1 MRLKVAIAFVFLF
14 LSFLVVNRAFTAAR
28 TPALA
33 PDGQPVSLSIPVS
46 LVDSAVADDETPAV
60 APLPGQDEMAVY
72 RGNECVWCHSR
83 IASPLKL
90 TSRYAEWH
98 ISVHKVSGVS
108 CDKCHGGNPREQDQK
123 KAHVGIL
130 PAANPASRLH
140 PANLAQTC
148 RECHQP
154 FVTAF
159 VESRHYQTLKGAKLG
174 PSCNT
179 CHAHMASEVIYTPE
193 QTATMCSSCH
203 DTAASSLPRNPALG
217 AQAAETMQ
225 AIRRASAMVAWADRL
240 LEEAEK
246 RKVSLPAEH
255 EQMRQVRGQLNEAKA
270 GFHTFFTAE
279 ARRKADVAW
288 DQGTQLKD
296 GLRRKLY
303 PNQ

>member
-1 MRLKVAIAFVFLF
+1 
-14 LSFLVVNRAFTAAR
+14 S
-28 TPALA
+28 
-33 PDGQPVSLSIPVS
+33 
-46 LVDSAVADDETPAV
+46 
-60 APLPGQDEMAVY
+60 
-72 RGNECVWCHSR
+72 
-83 IASPLKL
+83 SPLKL

-98 ISVHKVSGVS
+98 ISIHKGSGVS

-130 PAANPASRLH
+130 PAANPSSRLN

-154 FVTAF
+154 FVAAF
-159 VESRHYQTLKGAKLG
+159 VESRHYQTLKGSKLG

-193 QTATMCSSCH
+193 QTAAMCSSCH
-203 DTAASSLPRNPALG
+203 DSAASSLPRQPLRG

-225 AIRRASAMVAWADRL
+225 AIRRASTMTAWADRL
-240 LEEAEK
+240 LEEADK
-246 RKVSLPAEH
+246 RKMAVAAEH
-255 EQMRQVRGQLNEAKA
+255 EQMQRVRQLMNESKA
-270 GFHTFFTAE
+270 GFHTFVTDE
-279 ARRKADVAW
+279 ARRKADTAW
-288 DQGTQLKD
+288 EQGTQLKD